1 MYLEYSMQRLFVTI
15 MIKRQ
20 STVDDHNWLEIF
32 FLSIKISSS
41 MDKYLNFSNTG
52 WLKTVLCSVQAV
64 CRLTYHDFHLFC
76 SG

>member
-1 MYLEYSMQRLFVTI
+1 MQMLFVTI

-41 MDKYLNFSNTG
+41 MDKYLNFGNTG
-52 WLKTVLCSVQAV
+52 WLKTGWQYWVVLCSVQAV

>member
-1 MYLEYSMQRLFVTI
+1 MYMEYSMQMLFITI
-15 MIKRQ
+15 MMKRQ
-20 STVDDHNWLEIF
+20 STVDDHNWLEI

-52 WLKTVLCSVQAV
+52 WLEIVLCSVQAV
-64 CRLTYHDFHLFC
+64 YRFTYHDFHLFC